1 MAVLMES
8 DTLNKI
14 SLVILIAGTL
24 LVSGCIK
31 VGPDFVKP
39 PAQVEEKWIEKDPK
53 IKSEP
58 ADHSSWWTV
67 FNDPVLNSL
76 VETSYEQNLTLRIAG
91 LRIIEARAQ
100 LGIAVGRIYPQLQ
113 QASGDISGNQI
124 SDNAPNAAASNKFF
138 YDIQA
143 GFDAAWELDFWGRFR
158 RGVESAD
165 AILSASIADYDD
177 VLVSLVSDVAATYVQ
192 IRTFEERIKVALEN
206 VRVQA
211 DSLQIAEV
219 RFSAGAV
226 TELDVTQAKALLR
239 DTQSTIP
246 VLQIGL
252 RQAQNALSILLGM
265 PPRDLQDLLG
275 GPEDIPTAPV
285 EVTVGIPAELLRRR
299 PDIRRA
305 ELDAAA
311 QSAQIGVA
319 KADLFP
325 AISISGSFG
334 LESSAKGGRQSN
346 GANFSDLFESNS
358 FTYFFGPSVQWPI
371 LNYGRLRDNVRV
383 QDARFQELVVNYQNT
398 VLQAA
403 QEVEDAIVAFLRTQ
417 EQAKFLSESVESAK
431 RSVELSLIQ
440 YREGATDYQRV
451 LDSQAFL
458 VLQQDKLTL
467 SLGDVPTSLIAVYKA
482 LGGGW
487 QIREG
492 KDFIPEEIIEE
503 MKSRTNWGDLLKLEE
518 VESPPEWKPDF

>member
-1 MAVLMES
+1 MLS

-14 SLVILIAGTL
+14 SLLSLIVVTL
-24 LVSGCIK
+24 LVSGCVK

-53 IKSEP
+53 IKSEL

-76 VETSYEQNLTLRIAG
+76 VETAYKQNLPLRIAG
-91 LRIIEARAQ
+91 LRILEARAQ

-124 SDNAPNAAASNKFF
+124 SDNAPNAASANKFF
-138 YDIQA
+138 YDFQA

-165 AILSASIADYDD
+165 ANLNASVADYDD

-192 IRTFEERIKVALEN
+192 IRTFEERLKVALEN
-206 VRVQA
+206 VRVQE
-211 DSLQIAEV
+211 DSLRIAEV

-246 VLQIGL
+246 VLQSGF

-275 GPEDIPTAPV
+275 GLNAIPTTPT

-346 GANFSDLFESNS
+346 RANFSDLFESNS

-371 LNYGRLRDNVRV
+371 LNYGRLKDNIRV

-398 VLQAA
+398 VLRAA

-417 EQAKFLSESVESAK
+417 EQARFLSESVESAK

-451 LDSQAFL
+451 LDSQGFL
-458 VLQQDKLTL
+458 VQQQDRLTL

-492 KDFIPEEIIEE
+492 KDFIPEEIKTE
-503 MKSRTNWGDLLKLEE
+503 MNSRTDWGDLLKLEE
-518 VESPPEWKPDF
+518 VESPPKWKPDF